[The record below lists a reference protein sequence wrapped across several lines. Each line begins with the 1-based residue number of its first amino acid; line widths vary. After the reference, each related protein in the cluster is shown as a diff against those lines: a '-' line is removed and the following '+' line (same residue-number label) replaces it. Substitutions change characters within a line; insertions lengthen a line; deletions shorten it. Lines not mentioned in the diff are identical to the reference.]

1 MRQLGGLGR
10 VAREVVQEGFPE
22 EVTFS
27 RALSCERVYA
37 RQGWEVEVFPGRGE
51 HAGLVE

>member
-1 MRQLGGLGR
+1 M
-10 VAREVVQEGFPE
+10 VQEGFPE

-37 RQGWEVEVFPGRGE
+37 RRGWEVEVFPGRGE

>member
-27 RALSCERVYA
+27 RELSCECVYA
-37 RQGWEVEVFPGRGE
+37 RWGWEVEVFLG
-51 HAGLVE
+51 